1 MAFGRMAACIIIVQ
15 TMNGRNLIPMIAQV
29 FCLLMHVISRLAI
42 VKRRAD
48 KLKVDYCFLGV
59 KNKMQIVNQLISDL
73 GISLSEVAY
82 IGDDIN
88 DLAVLRSVGTSG
100 VPSSAPFYMKSY
112 GNITLSKKGGEGVFR
127 EFVEAIL
134 GEEKIL
140 SIIDNV
146 VLANQ

>member
-1 MAFGRMAACIIIVQ
+1 MLPKLILTDIDGVWTDGGMYYNRTDDEWKKFNTYDSAGVLFAHACNISVGII
-15 TMNGRNLIPMIAQV
+15 TGENTE
-29 FCLLMHVISRLAI
+29 I

-88 DLAVLRSVGTSG
+88 DLAVLRSVVTS
-100 VPSSAPFYMKSY
+100 
-112 GNITLSKKGGEGVFR
+112 
-127 EFVEAIL
+127 
-134 GEEKIL
+134 
-140 SIIDNV
+140 
-146 VLANQ
+146 

>member
-1 MAFGRMAACIIIVQ
+1 
-15 TMNGRNLIPMIAQV
+15 
-29 FCLLMHVISRLAI
+29 
-42 VKRRAD
+42 
-48 KLKVDYCFLGV
+48 
-59 KNKMQIVNQLISDL
+59 MQIVNQLISDL

-112 GNITLSKKGGEGVFR
+112 GNITLSKKVVKVCFC

-134 GEEKIL
+134 GRKK
-140 SIIDNV
+140 SF
-146 VLANQ
+146 QS